1 MSAFD
6 LTDAD
11 AQGLDA
17 LAASQLRL
25 ALRFAE
31 RAEAAEDDDAA
42 CRLARTSE
50 RAARSYRQL
59 LLVKSKLKSDRD
71 TALRDEVQ
79 SPVPP
84 SPQEQ
89 ARIDKRQRDLYEAAE
104 RVAHETLDDD
114 EDIEFALEMAFD
126 IVADMAKAPGFA
138 DEDLDVQVAR
148 VLAEAGL
155 HEEPYEDA
163 PASERPDAGPAAEP
177 PDSS

>member
-50 RAARSYRQL
+50 RAARSYRQI
-59 LLVKSKLKSDRD
+59 LLVKSKLKRERD
-71 TALRDEVQ
+71 AALRDEAAA
-79 SPVPP
+79 PP
-84 SPQEQ
+84 APPGPQEQ
-89 ARIDKRQRDLYEAAE
+89 QRIDQRRRDVYE
-104 RVAHETLDDD
+104 RVERIACETLDDE
-114 EDIEFALEMAFD
+114 EDIAFGL
-126 IVADMAKAPGFA
+126 DMAWAELEDMAQAPGFA
-138 DEDLDVQVAR
+138 DGDIAEQVER
-148 VLAEAGL
+148 VLAAAGFEPEPDADPAPEA
-155 HEEPYEDA
+155 PV
-163 PASERPDAGPAAEP
+163 PASEPA
-177 PDSS
+177 DSS